1 VTPLQLPCRNHDTC
15 RGYTDQCGALCSPC
29 QRRLMQCPN
38 CGTLP
43 DVRVRGKAY
52 QVRKRTRIKQRYAW
66 ISKDEVLYF
75 RPIPLLIVERK

>member
-1 VTPLQLPCRNHDTC
+1 MTPLLLPCRNHDSC
-15 RGYTDQCGALCSPC
+15 RGYTGQCGALCSPC
-29 QRRLMQCPN
+29 QRRESLCPN
-38 CGTLP
+38 CGNMP

-75 RPIPLLIVERK
+75 RPIPLLIVEKK